1 MKKVL
6 ALTVA
11 FAIAG
16 FSLSAQ
22 QTREMK
28 SHKKGTE
35 MHHGQHKDMMKD
47 LNLTEA
53 QKAQLKTNREA
64 NKAKME
70 ALNKQ
75 DNLTVKEMRER
86 KMALMQEQK
95 AQMESILTAEQKAK
109 IAADKATMSGKGKN
123 MDGQRGEAMKEKLGL
138 TNEQAAKLKAHN
150 EATHDKIK
158 AIQDN
163 QNLTM
168 DQKKTQIKAVKD
180 ASKAERKNILTAE
193 QIQRMDEMKKEGKG
207 RKGNK
212 GPGRKA
218 VK

>member
-16 FSLSAQ
+16 FSLTAQ
-22 QTREMK
+22 QTRTVKPNQKEGK
-28 SHKKGTE
+28 
-35 MHHGQHKDMMKD
+35 MHHGQKKDMMQD

-53 QKAQLKTNREA
+53 QKAQLKTSREA
-64 NKAKME
+64 NKAKID

-109 IAADKATMSGKGKN
+109 IAADKATMGERRKN

-138 TNEQAAKLKAHN
+138 TNDQAAKLKAHN
-150 EATHDKIK
+150 EATHSKIK
-158 AIQDN
+158 AIQDS

-168 DQKKTQIKAVKD
+168 DQKKTQIKALKD

-193 QIQRMDEMKKEGKG
+193 QIQKMDEMKKEGKG

>member
-22 QTREMK
+22 QTRTVKPGQKENK
-28 SHKKGTE
+28 
-35 MHHGQHKDMMKD
+35 MHHGQKDMMKD

-53 QKAQLKTNREA
+53 QKAQLKTSREA

-86 KMALMQEQK
+86 KAALMQEQK
-95 AQMESILTAEQKAK
+95 AQMESILTADQKAK
-109 IAADKATMSGKGKN
+109 IAADRSAMAGKRKN
-123 MDGQRGEAMKEKLGL
+123 MDGQRGEALKEKLGL
-138 TNEQAAKLKAHN
+138 TNEQAAKLKAQN
-150 EATHDKIK
+150 EATRDKMK

-168 DQKKTQIKAVKD
+168 DQKKTQIKALKD
-180 ASKAERKNILTAE
+180 ATKAERKNILTAE
-193 QIQRMDEMKKEGKG
+193 QIQKMDEMKKDGKG
-207 RKGNK
+207 RKGTK

>member
-6 ALTVA
+6 VLTVA

-22 QTREMK
+22 QTRTVKPNQKEGK
-28 SHKKGTE
+28 
-35 MHHGQHKDMMKD
+35 MHHGQKKDMMKD

-53 QKAQLKTNREA
+53 QKAQLKTSREA

-109 IAADKATMSGKGKN
+109 IAADKATMGERRKN

-138 TNEQAAKLKAHN
+138 TNDQAAKLKAHN
-150 EATHDKIK
+150 EATHSKIK
-158 AIQDN
+158 AIQDS

-168 DQKKTQIKAVKD
+168 DQKKTQIKALKD

-193 QIQRMDEMKKEGKG
+193 QIQKMDEMKKEGKG